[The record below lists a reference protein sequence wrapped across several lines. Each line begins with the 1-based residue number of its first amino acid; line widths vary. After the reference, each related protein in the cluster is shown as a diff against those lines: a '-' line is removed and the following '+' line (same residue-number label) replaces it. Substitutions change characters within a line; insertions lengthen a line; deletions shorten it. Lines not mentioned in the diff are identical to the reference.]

1 MIQGK
6 NILQKITILVMAMIL
21 LNGCGIS
28 GKEQEARVDKTQYQ
42 ASFLDLFDTVTT
54 ILGYAE
60 TEEEFEEIT
69 DEIYANLEK
78 YHQTN

>member
-6 NILQKITILVMAMIL
+6 RILQKIIFLCLTMAFL
-21 LNGCGIS
+21 TGCGTV
-28 GKEQEARVDKTQYQ
+28 KEEQEAKVEKTQYQ

-60 TEEEFEEIT
+60 SKEEFEGIT
-69 DEIYANLEK
+69 DEN
-78 YHQTN
+78 N

>member
-6 NILQKITILVMAMIL
+6 NILQKLIFLVLAMAL
-21 LNGCGIS
+21 LTGCGTS
-28 GKEQEARVDKTQYQ
+28 GKEQETRVEKTQYQ
-42 ASFLDLFDTVTT
+42 ASFLNLFDTVTT

-69 DEIYANLEK
+69 NDIYANL
-78 YHQTN
+78 